1 MSTRPLTCV
10 FSPSNKLA
18 FNAKVNSIDWS
29 NVFNNSNDVNKCCD
43 LFSHHLSVIYNQCF
57 PLVRVSRKAYK
68 NEAWFSAELRQTF
81 NEKNRLFKIWRNSSD
96 DKDKESYIKFKK
108 SYNSMCK
115 NAKINYYKQLLNV
128 NSSSIKKI
136 WDNLNL
142 LLGKKNKFS
151 IPNEV
156 KKLIYNNVVYD
167 NKNDIAH
174 VFNQYFVNN
183 GANLASALPSA
194 TTNFRSY
201 LGPSIQNSISVN
213 PVTVEKVYNLIAS
226 MSGDAAAGDDGFNL
240 EFLKKNADC
249 LSQPLAYLFSLS
261 IFSGIVLK
269 AFKLAK
275 VIPILKRVMN

>member
-68 NEAWFSAELRQTF
+68 NKAWFSAELRQTF

-96 DKDKESYIKFKK
+96 DTDKEIYIKFKK

-128 NSSSIKKI
+128 KSSSMKKS

-142 LLGKKNKFS
+142 LLGKKNKSS

-156 KKLIYNNVVYD
+156 EKLIYNNVVYY
-167 NKNDIAH
+167 NKNDVAN
-174 VFNQYFVNN
+174 VFNQYFVNI

-194 TTNFRSY
+194 AATTSFRSY
-201 LGPSIQNSISVN
+201 LGPSIQN
-213 PVTVEKVYNLIAS
+213 
-226 MSGDAAAGDDGFNL
+226 
-240 EFLKKNADC
+240 
-249 LSQPLAYLFSLS
+249 
-261 IFSGIVLK
+261 
-269 AFKLAK
+269 
-275 VIPILKRVMN
+275 